1 MWTKARA
8 AGRAPAEGVCGGA
21 VRGGGGGAGRT
32 DNAGRGRAGGRAALC
47 AMPRLSP
54 CLSLAGLSPLH
65 PPPRP
70 LHLRG
75 GKYILMPLGGRSSQG
90 FDGLAAAA
98 FRGAGESLRRLGW
111 PGRAPPAAPG
121 FKCPSLRASPSRG
134 ARASGWTP
142 FLRDLPSRGRPRIKG
157 GEPGPW
163 QLAVPLTGG
172 PRRPRGSR
180 RRSSVCT
187 GEGAGDRARASRGEL
202 RQAGR
207 SRPAAAGARG
217 GGASRQLPRPSRRDR
232 LAVGHDPAL
241 CSRFQV
247 YLCPFQFSVILRK
260 GETKQKSLFISFQGL

>member
-1 MWTKARA
+1 
-8 AGRAPAEGVCGGA
+8 
-21 VRGGGGGAGRT
+21 
-32 DNAGRGRAGGRAALC
+32 
-47 AMPRLSP
+47 
-54 CLSLAGLSPLH
+54 
-65 PPPRP
+65 
-70 LHLRG
+70 
-75 GKYILMPLGGRSSQG
+75 MPLGGRSSQG